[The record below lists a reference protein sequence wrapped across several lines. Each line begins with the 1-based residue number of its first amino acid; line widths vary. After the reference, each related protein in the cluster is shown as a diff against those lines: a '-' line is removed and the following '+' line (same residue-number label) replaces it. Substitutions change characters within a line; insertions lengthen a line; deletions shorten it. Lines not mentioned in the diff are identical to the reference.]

1 MKTKYLFILATTIV
15 LFLRTTSMYAV
26 TDSTYVYTY
35 DSSGNRTE
43 RVINFNK
50 SARIDSNL
58 STITEELGELS
69 IKIYPNPT
77 KGILKVELTG
87 NNNEED
93 TRLIIYNANGSQ
105 IINKQIPNNLEM
117 VNLSGFPTGIYIL
130 KIVVGQNISE
140 WKILKD

>member
-1 MKTKYLFILATTIV
+1 
-15 LFLRTTSMYAV
+15 MYAV